1 MASSPIFLLLLI
13 LSSTLLSVKS
23 NTTTIE
29 STCKTTN
36 YYDLCVSALKSD
48 PRSPTADTKGLAAIM
63 ASVGM
68 TNATA
73 TASYIA
79 KNLTATANNTVLKK
93 VLKDCSDKYILAAD
107 SLRLTIQ
114 DLDDEA
120 YDYAY
125 MHVLAAQD
133 YPNVCR
139 NIFRRAKGLV
149 YPAEISRCELTPF
162 DLTKKKKKT
171 FVVQDGIEDSAES
184 HRRHTIRCLIVQEEG
199 YIAEHP
205 NDEKEVEGIDLPQ
218 QRYPWEGSDMDYLYD
233 ESSFAQLLS
242 MELTL
247 EIDGA
252 IFHVPNANAS
262 SNVDSQL

>member
-79 KNLTATANNTVLKK
+79 KNLTATANNTALKK
-93 VLKDCSDKYILAAD
+93 VLKDCSDKYTLAAD

-149 YPAEISRCELTPF
+149 YPAEISRCEVSLRSICG
-162 DLTKKKKKT
+162 
-171 FVVQDGIEDSAES
+171 VVSGILDRLAE
-184 HRRHTIRCLIVQEEG
+184 
-199 YIAEHP
+199 
-205 NDEKEVEGIDLPQ
+205 
-218 QRYPWEGSDMDYLYD
+218 
-233 ESSFAQLLS
+233 
-242 MELTL
+242 
-247 EIDGA
+247 
-252 IFHVPNANAS
+252 
-262 SNVDSQL
+262 